1 MVVSIDNA
9 TNIAWKRGIASY
21 ERSLLKKDVSQI
33 LDSTGPQDIVTYVE
47 HIQRTQRNSKYRRG
61 FLDPISACTARMQRF
76 SSAIDMMAQG
86 SPQPACLIWGSIKFA
101 LVVSI
106 Y

>member
-1 MVVSIDNA
+1 MPPTSLGKGA
-9 TNIAWKRGIASY
+9 LPAM
-21 ERSLLKKDVSQI
+21 RSLLKKDVSQI

-86 SPQPACLIWGSIKFA
+86 DPQPACLIWE
-101 LVVSI
+101 VSSSR
-106 Y
+106 